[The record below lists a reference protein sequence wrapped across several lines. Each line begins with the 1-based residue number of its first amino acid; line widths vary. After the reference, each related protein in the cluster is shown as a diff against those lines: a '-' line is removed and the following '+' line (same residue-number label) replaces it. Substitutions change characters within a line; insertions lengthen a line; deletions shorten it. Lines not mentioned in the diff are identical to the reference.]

1 MFISENK
8 NYISGAFNTIYL
20 CFILAQKF
28 NHMKKQTVI
37 GTILATKNLFL
48 LMLSLSVFTIACK
61 KESSNTA
68 ASEYYVKYEVSS
80 TTIYSGGKLN
90 LGITNEKNSQSAITI
105 ATRAPYEV
113 TIGPV
118 KKGFNANL
126 SVSKEGSPDNQL
138 KLYTQIS
145 VSKDGGPFALKAIN
159 GSDSPRNSAQVS
171 YTVE

>member
-1 MFISENK
+1 MK
-8 NYISGAFNTIYL
+8 TQTIVRT
-20 CFILAQKF
+20 ILAQRY
-28 NHMKKQTVI
+28 
-37 GTILATKNLFL
+37 LFL
-48 LMLSLSVFTIACK
+48 LILSISIFTMACK
-61 KESSNTA
+61 KENSTPSP
-68 ASEYYVKYEVSS
+68 EYYVKYEVSS

-90 LGITNEKNSQSAITI
+90 LSITDEKNGQRAITI

-118 KKGFNANL
+118 KKGFNASL
-126 SVSKEGSPDNQL
+126 SVSKEGTPDSQL

-171 YTVE
+171 CTVE

>member
-1 MFISENK
+1 MKNK
-8 NYISGAFNTIYL
+8 VRFLNRLRHYL
-20 CFILAQKF
+20 
-28 NHMKKQTVI
+28 
-37 GTILATKNLFL
+37 L
-48 LMLSLSVFTIACK
+48 LLLSFSILSVACT

-68 ASEYYVKYEVSS
+68 TSEYYVKYEVSS
-80 TTIYSGGKLN
+80 TTIYTGGKLN
-90 LGITNEKNSQSAITI
+90 LSVTDEKNGQRAITI
-105 ATRAPYEV
+105 NTRSPYEV
-113 TIGPV
+113 IIGPV

-159 GSDSPRNSAQVS
+159 GSDSPRNSAQVG

>member
-1 MFISENK
+1 
-8 NYISGAFNTIYL
+8 
-20 CFILAQKF
+20 
-28 NHMKKQTVI
+28 MKKQTIVR
-37 GTILATKNLFL
+37 TILAQRCLFL
-48 LMLSLSVFTIACK
+48 LILSISIFTTACK
-61 KESSNTA
+61 KENSTPS
-68 ASEYYVKYEVSS
+68 SEYYVKYEVSS
-80 TTIYSGGKLN
+80 STIYSGGKLN
-90 LGITNEKNSQSAITI
+90 LIITNEKNSQSAITI

-118 KKGFNANL
+118 KKGFNASL